1 MTRSTTEGGLVELP
15 GGDFLMGSDSHY
27 LEERPQHPTR
37 VKPFQMDRTAVTNAQ
52 FAEFVEATDYRTTAE
67 IPLDPAT
74 APSMP
79 AAYFEAGSLV
89 FHMTDGP
96 VDLRDFRRWWKFI
109 PGACWRHPEGPKS
122 TIEDRLD
129 HPVVQVSLP
138 DALAYAEWAG
148 RSLPS
153 ERQWEFAARSTSDEE
168 YSWGAALNEG
178 DEIHANTWIGSFPF
192 QNDRTETAPFTQSVS
207 AYDPNAYGLYNM
219 IGNVWEWTA
228 DHFRIPSLKKEVQ
241 KRLKA
246 SRGYRVAKGG
256 SFLCHRSYCWRYRIA
271 ARSSNSP
278 DSSTSHMGFR
288 VAFDITSQ
296 PEHDMS

>member
-15 GGDFLMGSDSHY
+15 GGDFLMGSDRHY

-52 FAEFVEATDYRTTAE
+52 FAEFVEATDYRTIAE

-148 RSLPS
+148 RSLPD

-207 AYDPNAYGLYNM
+207 AYDPNAHGLYNM
-219 IGNVWEWTA
+219 IGNVWEWTIDA
-228 DHFRIPSLKKEVQ
+228 FQNAHDPGVNCCTPSRTIEPGKNYVT
-241 KRLKA
+241 
-246 SRGYRVAKGG
+246 KGG
-256 SFLCHRSYCWRYRIA
+256 SFLCAPSYCRRYRA
-271 ARSSNSP
+271 SARSP
-278 DSSTSHMGFR
+278 QEAHSSTNNLGFR
-288 VAFDITSQ
+288 CVGRAHLD
-296 PEHDMS
+296 

>member
-15 GGDFLMGSDSHY
+15 GGDFLMGSDRHY

-219 IGNVWEWTA
+219 IGNVWEWTIDA
-228 DHFRIPSLKKEVQ
+228 FQNAHDPGVNCCTPSRTIEPGKNYVT
-241 KRLKA
+241 
-246 SRGYRVAKGG
+246 KGG
-256 SFLCHRSYCWRYRIA
+256 SFLCAPSYCRRYRA
-271 ARSSNSP
+271 SARSPQEAHSP
-278 DSSTSHMGFR
+278 TNNLGFR
-288 VAFDITSQ
+288 CVGRAHLD
-296 PEHDMS
+296 

>member
-1 MTRSTTEGGLVELP
+1 
-15 GGDFLMGSDSHY
+15 
-27 LEERPQHPTR
+27 
-37 VKPFQMDRTAVTNAQ
+37 MDRTAVTNAQ

-96 VDLRDFRRWWKFI
+96 VDLRDFCRWWKFI

-207 AYDPNAYGLYNM
+207 AYDPNAHGLYNM
-219 IGNVWEWTA
+219 IGNVWEWTIDA
-228 DHFRIPSLKKEVQ
+228 FQNAHDPGVNCCTPSRTIEQGKNYVT
-241 KRLKA
+241 
-246 SRGYRVAKGG
+246 KGG
-256 SFLCHRSYCWRYRIA
+256 SFLCAPSYCRRYRA
-271 ARSSNSP
+271 SARSP
-278 DSSTSHMGFR
+278 QEAHSSTNNLGFR
-288 VAFDITSQ
+288 CVGRAHLD
-296 PEHDMS
+296 

>member
-15 GGDFLMGSDSHY
+15 GGDFLMGSDRHY

-52 FAEFVEATDYRTTAE
+52 FAEFVEATDYRTIAE

-96 VDLRDFRRWWKFI
+96 IDLRDFCRWWKFI

-207 AYDPNAYGLYNM
+207 AYDPNAHGLYNM
-219 IGNVWEWTA
+219 IGNVWEWTIDA
-228 DHFRIPSLKKEVQ
+228 FQNAHDPGVNCCTPSRTIEQGKNYVT
-241 KRLKA
+241 
-246 SRGYRVAKGG
+246 KGG
-256 SFLCHRSYCWRYRIA
+256 SFLCAPSYCRRYRA
-271 ARSSNSP
+271 SARSP
-278 DSSTSHMGFR
+278 QEAHSSTNNLGFR
-288 VAFDITSQ
+288 CVGRAHLD
-296 PEHDMS
+296 

>member
-15 GGDFLMGSDSHY
+15 GGDFFMGSDRHY

-52 FAEFVEATDYRTTAE
+52 FAEFVEATDYRTIAE

-207 AYDPNAYGLYNM
+207 AYDPNAHGLYNM
-219 IGNVWEWTA
+219 IGNVWEWTIDA
-228 DHFRIPSLKKEVQ
+228 FQNAHDPGVNCCTPSRTIEQGKNYVT
-241 KRLKA
+241 
-246 SRGYRVAKGG
+246 KGG
-256 SFLCHRSYCWRYRIA
+256 SFLCAPSYCRRYRA
-271 ARSSNSP
+271 SARSP
-278 DSSTSHMGFR
+278 QEAHSSTNNLGFR
-288 VAFDITSQ
+288 CVGRAHLD
-296 PEHDMS
+296 

>member
-1 MTRSTTEGGLVELP
+1 MTRSTREVGLVELP
-15 GGDFLMGSDSHY
+15 GGDFLMGSDRHY

-52 FAEFVEATDYRTTAE
+52 FAEFIEATDYRTIAE

-96 VDLRDFRRWWKFI
+96 VDLRDFCRWWKFI

-207 AYDPNAYGLYNM
+207 AYDPNTHGLYNM
-219 IGNVWEWTA
+219 IGNVWEWTIDA
-228 DHFRIPSLKKEVQ
+228 FQNAHDPGVNCCTPSRTIEPGKNYVT
-241 KRLKA
+241 
-246 SRGYRVAKGG
+246 KGG
-256 SFLCHRSYCWRYRIA
+256 SFLCAPSYCRRYRA
-271 ARSSNSP
+271 SARSP
-278 DSSTSHMGFR
+278 QEAHSSTNNLGFR
-288 VAFDITSQ
+288 CVGRAHLD
-296 PEHDMS
+296 

>member
-1 MTRSTTEGGLVELP
+1 MTRSTTEGGFVELP
-15 GGDFLMGSDSHY
+15 GGDFLMGSDRHY

-52 FAEFVEATDYRTTAE
+52 FAEFVEATDYRTIAE

-79 AAYFEAGSLV
+79 AAYFQAGSLV

-96 VDLRDFRRWWKFI
+96 VDLRDFCRWWKFI

-207 AYDPNAYGLYNM
+207 AYDPNAHGLYNM
-219 IGNVWEWTA
+219 IGNVWEWTIDA
-228 DHFRIPSLKKEVQ
+228 FQNAHDPGVNCCTPSRTIEPGKNYVT
-241 KRLKA
+241 
-246 SRGYRVAKGG
+246 KGG
-256 SFLCHRSYCWRYRIA
+256 SFLCAPSYCRRYRA
-271 ARSSNSP
+271 SARSP
-278 DSSTSHMGFR
+278 QEAHSSTNNLGFR
-288 VAFDITSQ
+288 CVGRAHLD
-296 PEHDMS
+296 

>member
-15 GGDFLMGSDSHY
+15 GGDFLMGSDRHY

-96 VDLRDFRRWWKFI
+96 IDLRDFRRWWKFI

-207 AYDPNAYGLYNM
+207 AYDPNAHGLYNM
-219 IGNVWEWTA
+219 IGNVWEWTIDA
-228 DHFRIPSLKKEVQ
+228 FQNAHDPGVNCCTPSRTIEQGKNYVT
-241 KRLKA
+241 
-246 SRGYRVAKGG
+246 KGG
-256 SFLCHRSYCWRYRIA
+256 SFLCAPSYCRRYRA
-271 ARSSNSP
+271 SARSP
-278 DSSTSHMGFR
+278 QEAHSSTNNLGFR
-288 VAFDITSQ
+288 CVGRAHLD
-296 PEHDMS
+296 

>member
-1 MTRSTTEGGLVELP
+1 MTRSTREVGLVELP
-15 GGDFLMGSDSHY
+15 GGDFLMGSDRHY

-37 VKPFQMDRTAVTNAQ
+37 VKPFQMDRTAVSNAQ

-207 AYDPNAYGLYNM
+207 AYDPNAHGLYNM
-219 IGNVWEWTA
+219 IGNVWEWTIDA
-228 DHFRIPSLKKEVQ
+228 FQNAHDPGVNCCTPSRTIEQGKNYVT
-241 KRLKA
+241 
-246 SRGYRVAKGG
+246 KGG
-256 SFLCHRSYCWRYRIA
+256 SFLCAPSYCRRYRA
-271 ARSSNSP
+271 SARSP
-278 DSSTSHMGFR
+278 QEAHSSTNNLGFR
-288 VAFDITSQ
+288 CVGRAHLD
-296 PEHDMS
+296 

>member
-15 GGDFLMGSDSHY
+15 GGDFLMGSDRHY

-52 FAEFVEATDYRTTAE
+52 FAEFVEATDYRTIAE

-96 VDLRDFRRWWKFI
+96 VDLRDFCRWWKFI

-207 AYDPNAYGLYNM
+207 AYDPNAHGLYNM
-219 IGNVWEWTA
+219 IGNVWEWTIDA
-228 DHFRIPSLKKEVQ
+228 FQNAHDPGVNCCTPSRTIEPGKNYVT
-241 KRLKA
+241 
-246 SRGYRVAKGG
+246 KGG
-256 SFLCHRSYCWRYRIA
+256 SFLCAPSYCRRYRA
-271 ARSSNSP
+271 SARSP
-278 DSSTSHMGFR
+278 QEAHSSTNNLGFR
-288 VAFDITSQ
+288 CVGRAHLD
-296 PEHDMS
+296 

>member
-15 GGDFLMGSDSHY
+15 GGDFLMGSDRHY

-37 VKPFQMDRTAVTNAQ
+37 VKPFKMDRTAVTNAQ

-219 IGNVWEWTA
+219 IGNVWEWTIDA
-228 DHFRIPSLKKEVQ
+228 FQNAHDPGVNCCTPSRTIEPGKNYVT
-241 KRLKA
+241 
-246 SRGYRVAKGG
+246 KGG
-256 SFLCHRSYCWRYRIA
+256 SFLCAPSYCRRYRA
-271 ARSSNSP
+271 SARSP
-278 DSSTSHMGFR
+278 QEAHSSTNNLGFR
-288 VAFDITSQ
+288 CVGRAHLD
-296 PEHDMS
+296 

>member
-15 GGDFLMGSDSHY
+15 GGDFLMGSDRHY

-96 VDLRDFRRWWKFI
+96 VDLRDFCRWWKFI

-178 DEIHANTWIGSFPF
+178 DEIHTNTWIGSFPF
-192 QNDRTETAPFTQSVS
+192 HNDRTETAPFTQSVS
-207 AYDPNAYGLYNM
+207 AYDPNAHGLYNM
-219 IGNVWEWTA
+219 IGNVWEWTIDA
-228 DHFRIPSLKKEVQ
+228 FQNAHDPGVNCCTPSRTIEQGKNYVT
-241 KRLKA
+241 
-246 SRGYRVAKGG
+246 KGG
-256 SFLCHRSYCWRYRIA
+256 SFLCAPSYCRRYRA
-271 ARSSNSP
+271 SARSP
-278 DSSTSHMGFR
+278 QEAHSSTNNLGFR
-288 VAFDITSQ
+288 CVGRAHLD
-296 PEHDMS
+296 

>member
-15 GGDFLMGSDSHY
+15 GGDFLMGSDRHY

-52 FAEFVEATDYRTTAE
+52 FTEFVEATDYRTTAE

-219 IGNVWEWTA
+219 IGNVWEWTIDA
-228 DHFRIPSLKKEVQ
+228 FQNAHDPGVNCCTPSRTIEPGKNYVT
-241 KRLKA
+241 
-246 SRGYRVAKGG
+246 KGG
-256 SFLCHRSYCWRYRIA
+256 SFLCAPSYCRRYRA
-271 ARSSNSP
+271 SARSP
-278 DSSTSHMGFR
+278 QEAHSSTNNLGFR
-288 VAFDITSQ
+288 CVGRAHLD
-296 PEHDMS
+296 

>member
-1 MTRSTTEGGLVELP
+1 
-15 GGDFLMGSDSHY
+15 
-27 LEERPQHPTR
+27 
-37 VKPFQMDRTAVTNAQ
+37 
-52 FAEFVEATDYRTTAE
+52 
-67 IPLDPAT
+67 
-74 APSMP
+74 MP

-96 VDLRDFRRWWKFI
+96 IDLRDFRRWWKFI

-148 RSLPS
+148 RSLPG

-178 DEIHANTWIGSFPF
+178 DEIHANTWLGSFPF

-207 AYDPNAYGLYNM
+207 AYDPNAHGLYNM
-219 IGNVWEWTA
+219 IGNVWEWTIDA
-228 DHFRIPSLKKEVQ
+228 FQNAHDPGVNCCTPSRTIEPGKNYVT
-241 KRLKA
+241 
-246 SRGYRVAKGG
+246 KGG
-256 SFLCHRSYCWRYRIA
+256 SFLCAGAIGHLPVRLRKRIPRPTIWGFA
-271 ARSSNSP
+271 ALVVPIWIDAGVGHSRKTFAP
-278 DSSTSHMGFR
+278 STVGSGC
-288 VAFDITSQ
+288 ATSG
-296 PEHDMS
+296 

>member
-15 GGDFLMGSDSHY
+15 GGDFLMGSDRHY

-207 AYDPNAYGLYNM
+207 AYDPNAHGLYNM
-219 IGNVWEWTA
+219 IGNVWEWTIDA
-228 DHFRIPSLKKEVQ
+228 FQNAHDPGVNCCTPSRTIEQGKNYVT
-241 KRLKA
+241 
-246 SRGYRVAKGG
+246 KGG
-256 SFLCHRSYCWRYRIA
+256 SFLCAPSYCRRYRA
-271 ARSSNSP
+271 SARSP
-278 DSSTSHMGFR
+278 QEAHSSTNNLGFR
-288 VAFDITSQ
+288 CVGRAHLD
-296 PEHDMS
+296 

>member
-1 MTRSTTEGGLVELP
+1 MTRSTREVGLVELP
-15 GGDFLMGSDSHY
+15 GGDFLMGSDRHY

-52 FAEFVEATDYRTTAE
+52 FAEFIEATDYRTIAE

-96 VDLRDFRRWWKFI
+96 VDLRDFCRWWKFI

-207 AYDPNAYGLYNM
+207 AYDPNAHGLYNM
-219 IGNVWEWTA
+219 IGNVWEWTIDA
-228 DHFRIPSLKKEVQ
+228 FQNAHDPGVNCCTPSRTIEPGKNYVT
-241 KRLKA
+241 
-246 SRGYRVAKGG
+246 KGG
-256 SFLCHRSYCWRYRIA
+256 SFLCAPSYCRRYRA
-271 ARSSNSP
+271 SARSP
-278 DSSTSHMGFR
+278 QEAHSSTNNLGFR
-288 VAFDITSQ
+288 CVGRAHLD
-296 PEHDMS
+296 

>member
-1 MTRSTTEGGLVELP
+1 MTRSTREFGLVELP
-15 GGDFLMGSDSHY
+15 GGDFLMGSDRHY

-37 VKPFQMDRTAVTNAQ
+37 VKPFQMDRTAVSNAQ

-96 VDLRDFRRWWKFI
+96 IDLRDFRRWWKFI

-207 AYDPNAYGLYNM
+207 AYDPNAHGLYNM
-219 IGNVWEWTA
+219 IGNVWEWTIDA
-228 DHFRIPSLKKEVQ
+228 FQNAHDPGVNCCTPSRTIEPGKNYVT
-241 KRLKA
+241 
-246 SRGYRVAKGG
+246 KGG
-256 SFLCHRSYCWRYRIA
+256 SFLCAPSYCRRYRA
-271 ARSSNSP
+271 SARSP
-278 DSSTSHMGFR
+278 QEAHSSTNNLGFR
-288 VAFDITSQ
+288 CVGRAHLD
-296 PEHDMS
+296 

>member
-15 GGDFLMGSDSHY
+15 GGDFLMGSDRHY

-37 VKPFQMDRTAVTNAQ
+37 VKPFQMDRTAVSNAQ

-207 AYDPNAYGLYNM
+207 AYDPNAHGLYNM
-219 IGNVWEWTA
+219 IGNVWEWTIDA
-228 DHFRIPSLKKEVQ
+228 FQNAHDPGVNCCTPSRTIEPGKNYVT
-241 KRLKA
+241 
-246 SRGYRVAKGG
+246 KGG
-256 SFLCHRSYCWRYRIA
+256 SFLCAPSYCRRYRA
-271 ARSSNSP
+271 SARSP
-278 DSSTSHMGFR
+278 QEAHSSTNNLGFR
-288 VAFDITSQ
+288 CVGRAHLD
-296 PEHDMS
+296 

>member
-15 GGDFLMGSDSHY
+15 GGDFLMGSDRHY

-96 VDLRDFRRWWKFI
+96 VDLRDFRQWWKFI

-219 IGNVWEWTA
+219 IGNVWEWTIDA
-228 DHFRIPSLKKEVQ
+228 FQNAHDPGVNCCTPSRTIEPGKNYVT
-241 KRLKA
+241 
-246 SRGYRVAKGG
+246 KGG
-256 SFLCHRSYCWRYRIA
+256 SFLCAPSYCRRYRA
-271 ARSSNSP
+271 SARSP
-278 DSSTSHMGFR
+278 QEAHSSTNNLGFR
-288 VAFDITSQ
+288 CVGRAHLD
-296 PEHDMS
+296 

>member
-1 MTRSTTEGGLVELP
+1 
-15 GGDFLMGSDSHY
+15 MGSDRHY

-52 FAEFVEATDYRTTAE
+52 FAEFVEATDYRTIAE

-96 VDLRDFRRWWKFI
+96 VDLRDFCRWWKFI

-207 AYDPNAYGLYNM
+207 AYDPNAHGLYNM
-219 IGNVWEWTA
+219 IGNVWEWTIDA
-228 DHFRIPSLKKEVQ
+228 FQNAHDPGVNCCTPSRTIEQGKNYVT
-241 KRLKA
+241 
-246 SRGYRVAKGG
+246 KGG
-256 SFLCHRSYCWRYRIA
+256 SFLCAPSYCRRYRA
-271 ARSSNSP
+271 SARSP
-278 DSSTSHMGFR
+278 QEAHSSTNNLGFR
-288 VAFDITSQ
+288 CVGRAHLD
-296 PEHDMS
+296 

>member
-15 GGDFLMGSDSHY
+15 GGDFLMGSDRHY

-219 IGNVWEWTA
+219 IGNVWEWTIDA
-228 DHFRIPSLKKEVQ
+228 FQNAHDPGVNCCTPSRTIEPGKNYVT
-241 KRLKA
+241 
-246 SRGYRVAKGG
+246 KGG
-256 SFLCHRSYCWRYRIA
+256 SFLCAPSYCRRYRA
-271 ARSSNSP
+271 SARSP
-278 DSSTSHMGFR
+278 QEAHSSTNNLGFR
-288 VAFDITSQ
+288 CVGRAHLD
-296 PEHDMS
+296 

>member
-1 MTRSTTEGGLVELP
+1 MTRSTREVGLVELP
-15 GGDFLMGSDSHY
+15 GGDFLMGSDRHY

-52 FAEFVEATDYRTTAE
+52 FAEFVEATDYRTIAE

-96 VDLRDFRRWWKFI
+96 VDLRDFCRWWKFI

-207 AYDPNAYGLYNM
+207 AYDPNAHGLYNM
-219 IGNVWEWTA
+219 IGNVWEWTIDA
-228 DHFRIPSLKKEVQ
+228 FQNAHDPGVNCCTPSRTIEPGKNYVT
-241 KRLKA
+241 
-246 SRGYRVAKGG
+246 KGG
-256 SFLCHRSYCWRYRIA
+256 SFLCAPSYCRRYRA
-271 ARSSNSP
+271 SARSP
-278 DSSTSHMGFR
+278 QEAHSSTNNLGFR
-288 VAFDITSQ
+288 CVGRAHLD
-296 PEHDMS
+296 

>member
-1 MTRSTTEGGLVELP
+1 MTRSTREVGLVELP
-15 GGDFLMGSDSHY
+15 GGDFLMGSDRHY

-52 FAEFVEATDYRTTAE
+52 FAEFVEATDYRTIAE

-96 VDLRDFRRWWKFI
+96 VDLRDFCRWWKFI

-129 HPVVQVSLP
+129 HPAVQVSLP

-207 AYDPNAYGLYNM
+207 AYDPNAHGLYNM
-219 IGNVWEWTA
+219 IGNVWEWTIDA
-228 DHFRIPSLKKEVQ
+228 FQNAHDPGVNCCTPSRTIEQGKNYVT
-241 KRLKA
+241 
-246 SRGYRVAKGG
+246 KGG
-256 SFLCHRSYCWRYRIA
+256 SFLCAPSYCRRYRA
-271 ARSSNSP
+271 SARSP
-278 DSSTSHMGFR
+278 QEAHSSTNNLGFR
-288 VAFDITSQ
+288 CVGRAHLD
-296 PEHDMS
+296 

>member
-15 GGDFLMGSDSHY
+15 GGDFLMGSDRHY

-52 FAEFVEATDYRTTAE
+52 FAEFVEATDYRTIAE

-219 IGNVWEWTA
+219 IGNVWEWTIDA
-228 DHFRIPSLKKEVQ
+228 FQNAHDPGVNCCTPSRTIEPGKNYVT
-241 KRLKA
+241 
-246 SRGYRVAKGG
+246 KGG
-256 SFLCHRSYCWRYRIA
+256 SFLCAPSYCRRYRA
-271 ARSSNSP
+271 SARSP
-278 DSSTSHMGFR
+278 QEAHSSTNNLGFR
-288 VAFDITSQ
+288 CVGRAHLD
-296 PEHDMS
+296 